1 MSDDMEAAKRRAR
14 ENGERW
20 EDIEPDWKRKGKDD
34 NWSDERQA
42 EFDGEWEENC
52 AHKLQTPDGAE
63 AAEPTIDQYS
73 ETRGDGNSPEQ
84 TLESEAATEVE
95 EGLEAA
101 ADVEAHTTPVPAKP
115 RGAVADRPVPGA
127 RDTILR
133 LTSDPKGK
141 VGEVARTIRG
151 AKLTD
156 DDLQWLAVEAQE
168 TSRAWEAFANDLFAR
183 TTNGKARV
191 AKLKERAAA
200 NGLNL
205 LLVGRDEYRLAPIE
219 GDDGTVSTMP
229 LSVVPQELDIAE
241 GKLYRQLR
249 TICGRTEPFE
259 ESNKKIGMKPEKNPD
274 AKPIW
279 MAH

>member
-1 MSDDMEAAKRRAR
+1 M
-14 ENGERW
+14 
-20 EDIEPDWKRKGKDD
+20 
-34 NWSDERQA
+34 
-42 EFDGEWEENC
+42 
-52 AHKLQTPDGAE
+52 
-63 AAEPTIDQYS
+63 
-73 ETRGDGNSPEQ
+73 
-84 TLESEAATEVE
+84 
-95 EGLEAA
+95 
-101 ADVEAHTTPVPAKP
+101 PAKP

-249 TICGRTEPFE
+249 TICGRTEPLRGIE
-259 ESNKKIGMKPEKNPD
+259 QKESG
-274 AKPIW
+274 
-279 MAH
+279 